1 MSSPSHPCPIPL
13 FLPPSLSHT
22 ALFLW
27 QHLPDSTST
36 LQYFPLEAPWCGPG
50 PPCHSSWSS
59 RAEPAP
65 QGHARTPLSL
75 HSWPCWAW
83 PLFRTRVGAPSC
95 LASGL
100 PGLLVGGGW
109 GLGRQPGQP
118 SRHTAGASCHVS
130 SPCWSSRD
138 VPSENC
144 LVGFIWPH
152 QVPRRQ
158 GGWVAVPP
166 CCRHAVRPG
175 LGLPPLT
182 HSCLHIVAWPPPGVM
197 VSCVPPP

>member
-1 MSSPSHPCPIPL
+1 MSSPFHPCPIPL

-22 ALFLW
+22 APFLW

-100 PGLLVGGGW
+100 PSLLVVVGGDWGGSLDGLAGIPLGPHVMSRHPAGHHGMFPLKTVLWVSFGPIRFRAGRVGGW
-109 GLGRQPGQP
+109 QSQPV
-118 SRHTAGASCHVS
+118 AGI
-130 SPCWSSRD
+130 
-138 VPSENC
+138 
-144 LVGFIWPH
+144 L
-152 QVPRRQ
+152 
-158 GGWVAVPP
+158 
-166 CCRHAVRPG
+166 
-175 LGLPPLT
+175 
-182 HSCLHIVAWPPPGVM
+182 
-197 VSCVPPP
+197 